1 MKTGKL
7 VAILLV
13 LSLTA
18 LLNRAASAEG
28 FECDATVIDVATSN
42 AAAAGTAPDV
52 YVAPTD
58 QLEITAESVFR
69 VLRPSEVNDEP
80 LRHYPLMLYVG
91 RLQVLDVQDE
101 VAVGRMIEFGSGE
114 DYPRLRHA
122 TVMIGDCLRLE
133 IPEEAALTVAPEALL
148 PETLD
153 IEGLKFAETRKP
165 EPSRVIPTKVLFE
178 FDKAVIREEYAA
190 DLAQLGG
197 YIAEEEPGRVVIEG
211 HACWIGTEEYNVG
224 LSERRAR
231 AIVDYLVT
239 RHGIDRTLFE
249 VEAYGE
255 SRPEASNETGQGRK
269 KNRRAATALF
279 FKVIPTVTEPS
290 APSDRQLPIRPD
302 ELEPDD
308 AEIPRIPIALSEVDE
323 NPEDL

>member
-18 LLNRAASAEG
+18 LLNRAALAEG
-28 FECDATVIDVATSN
+28 FDCDATVIDVATSS
-42 AAAAGTAPDV
+42 AAGTAPDV

-101 VAVGRMIEFGSGE
+101 VTVGRMIEFGSGE

-133 IPEEAALTVAPEALL
+133 IPEEAALTVALEALP

-153 IEGLKFAETRKP
+153 IEGLRFGET
-165 EPSRVIPTKVLFE
+165 PSRVIPTKVLFE

-190 DLAQLGG
+190 DLVQLAG

-239 RHGIDRTLFE
+239 RHGIDRALFE

-255 SRPEASNETGQGRK
+255 SRPEASNETDQGRK

-279 FKVIPTVTEPS
+279 FKVIPTVT
-290 APSDRQLPIRPD
+290 AAFDRQLPIRPD
-302 ELEPDD
+302 ELEPDG
-308 AEIPRIPIALSEVDE
+308 AEIPRIPIVLSEVDE

>member
-7 VAILLV
+7 VAILLA

-18 LLNRAASAEG
+18 LPNRAASAEG
-28 FECDATVIDVATSN
+28 FDCDATVIDVATSS
-42 AAAAGTAPDV
+42 AAGTAPDV

-101 VAVGRMIEFGSGE
+101 VTVGRMIEFGSGE

-133 IPEEAALTVAPEALL
+133 IPEEAALTVALEALP

-153 IEGLKFAETRKP
+153 IEGLRFVGTRKP

-190 DLAQLGG
+190 DLVQLAG

-239 RHGIDRTLFE
+239 RHGIDRALFE

-255 SRPEASNETGQGRK
+255 LRPEASNETEQGRK

-279 FKVIPTVTEPS
+279 FKVIPTVT
-290 APSDRQLPIRPD
+290 AAFDRQLPIRPD
-302 ELEPDD
+302 ELEPDG
-308 AEIPRIPIALSEVDE
+308 AEIPRIPIVLSEVDE